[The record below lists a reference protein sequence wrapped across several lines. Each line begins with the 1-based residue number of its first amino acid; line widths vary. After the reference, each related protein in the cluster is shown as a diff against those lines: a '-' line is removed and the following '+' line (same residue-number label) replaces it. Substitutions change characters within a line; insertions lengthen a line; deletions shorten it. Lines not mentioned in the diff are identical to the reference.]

1 VFEKVA
7 EVSGAAFSPGN
18 GALDVTDS
26 IGGMAM
32 SRMKA
37 VTRFVVTVLVLVF
50 LFGASRPSALAAA
63 PDPVLQWIGIMNDAV
78 LAGGTSP
85 FFTSRTTAMVS
96 ASVFDAVNGIDPRF
110 QPLHVRPNA
119 PGGASQRAAAIQAA
133 YAILALAY
141 PIQVPALTTQLNAS
155 LSRLALTESA
165 QSISDGAAW
174 GQTVADAIWA
184 WRQTD
189 GFAPPPPPF
198 EGVLGIVGTPAAI
211 GYWRPTPP
219 SNAPG
224 AGTQLAT
231 MTPWVLV
238 RASQFRLPP
247 PYSLDSAQYATDL
260 DETKTMGAFSGS
272 PRTADQ
278 SELALFWQS
287 NTPLTWN
294 RIAAQISAERGL
306 SFHENVRLFALL
318 NVTMADA
325 VIACWDSKYRYSFW
339 RPITAIREGLTPADA
354 DSTWEP
360 WLDFFPPGTPAFP
373 EYPSAHGSISGSAA
387 FILAST
393 FGDNTSFT
401 VTSESRPGTRSF
413 SSFSSAISE
422 ISDARVFGGIH
433 FRTSCNLG
441 NTLGRNV
448 ANFIARHAMH
458 AQGDDHY
465 DQ

>member
-1 VFEKVA
+1 
-7 EVSGAAFSPGN
+7 
-18 GALDVTDS
+18 
-26 IGGMAM
+26 M
-32 SRMKA
+32 SRMRA
-37 VTRFVVTVLVLVF
+37 VARLVVTVLVFVF
-50 LFGASRPSALAAA
+50 LFGASRPSALAAT
-63 PDPVLQWIGIMNDAV
+63 PDPVLQWIGIMNDTA

-85 FFTSRTTAMVS
+85 FFTSRTAAMVS
-96 ASVFDAVNGIDPRF
+96 ASVFDAVNGIDPRLH
-110 QPLHVRPNA
+110 PLHVQPNA
-119 PGGASQRAAAIQAA
+119 PDNASQRAAAIQAA
-133 YAILALAY
+133 YVILADAY
-141 PIQVPALTTQLNAS
+141 PTRIAVLTAQRNAS
-155 LSRLALTESA
+155 LGTLAPTENA
-165 QSISDGAAW
+165 KSIAAGVTW

-219 SNAPG
+219 SDAPG

-247 PYSLDSAQYATDL
+247 PYSLDSPQYAADL
-260 DETKTMGAFSGS
+260 NETKTMGAFSGS

-294 RIAAQISAERGL
+294 RVAAQISAERGL
-306 SFHENVRLFALL
+306 SFHENVHLFALL

-325 VIACWDSKYRYSFW
+325 VIAGWDSKYRYSFW

-354 DSTWEP
+354 DPTWEP

-373 EYPSAHGSISGSAA
+373 EYPSAHAAISGSAA

-393 FGDNTSFT
+393 FGDSTSFT
-401 VTSESRPGTRSF
+401 VTSESRPGIRSF
-413 SSFSSAISE
+413 SSFSSAVSE
-422 ISDARVFGGIH
+422 IADARVFGGIH
-433 FRTSCNLG
+433 FRTSCVLG
-441 NTLGRNV
+441 NTLARNV
-448 ANFIARHAMH
+448 ANFVARHAMR
-458 AQGDDHY
+458 AQGDDRN